1 MLIFDQRHY
10 RVSTADGSVQLPPLS
25 YKLLEKLAETPA
37 EIQTVDALIGA
48 VWGDVIVSADTLKQ
62 RVFVLRK
69 ALAESELRGLT
80 IQAVRNEGYRLL
92 IESAPAPDVKPQQNA
107 DWRAGAL
114 AALLALLL
122 MSSWWLL
129 NRQPSLSNNR
139 VVLWSNVPLPQMTV
153 AAAGLYEEWRSML
166 LRNNRPGSFQLI
178 FSALQ
183 PEVALP
189 IQARKSRAALVSYF
203 EVVNVEHATAIRLSI
218 IEGSTATVLRSEVIP
233 LSAAT
238 YRQTLQQQLNSIE
251 ALIGSGLLHLQ
262 PAQRE
267 NAQDP
272 VWQHL
277 SALANQP

>member
-69 ALAESELRGLT
+69 ALAESELSGLT

-92 IESAPAPDVKPQQNA
+92 IESAPAPDVKPQRKA
-107 DWRAGAL
+107 HWRAGAL

-122 MSSWWLL
+122 ISSWWLL
-129 NRQPSLSNNR
+129 SRQPSLSNNR
-139 VVLWSNVPLPQMTV
+139 VVLWSNVPLTQMPL

-166 LRNNRPGSFQLI
+166 LGKNQPGSFQLI

-183 PEVALP
+183 PGVALP

-203 EVVNVEHATAIRLSI
+203 EVVNVEHATTIRLSI
-218 IEGSTATVLRSEVIP
+218 IEGSTATVLRSEILP
-233 LSAAT
+233 LFAAT

-251 ALIGSGLLHLQ
+251 ALMGSGLLHLQ

-277 SALANQP
+277 TALANQP